1 MSITIRL
8 NPEEKELVKGF
19 AKFNNMSVSE
29 FIRNTVLQRIEE
41 EYDLKKAAEAYKEYM
56 ASGQQ
61 SRPISKL
68 WEELDL

>member
-41 EYDLKKAAEAYKEYM
+41 EYDLNKATEAYKEYI
-56 ASGQQ
+56 ASGKQ